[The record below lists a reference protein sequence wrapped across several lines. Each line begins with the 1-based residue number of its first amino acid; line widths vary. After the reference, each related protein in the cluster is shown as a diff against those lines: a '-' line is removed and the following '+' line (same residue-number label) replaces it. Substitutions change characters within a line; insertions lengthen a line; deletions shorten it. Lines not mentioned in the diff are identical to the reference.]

1 MPSSSPSGRLHSAYF
16 PASPTSDEEVVES
29 EFQTQLVLDELSA
42 ASARLLDDW
51 DPSVEGYAEEE
62 VGPELDRLV
71 LAVRARLAEDSAPF
85 ARIAGSELEVVF
97 PSNGRL
103 HPLQGT
109 PLRKRILQLLRGEL
123 VAGWAQDGTTLSSC
137 AMVRML
143 AAIERVRESLEQTDE
158 PDCLGPLSGPQG
170 LRLLSEV
177 AHDLRSPLTS
187 ILTLAE
193 ALRRGQS
200 GDVNEVQ
207 RRQLGLIYSAALGL
221 SSTASD
227 VTELAHGGD
236 SLAEESYPISIN
248 EIFESVQ
255 DIVQPMAEEKGLG
268 VQLVVPSVD
277 QRRGHGLALGRVLL
291 NLTTNALKFTDEG
304 FVELAARMD
313 GAVTVEFS
321 VRDTGRGMSADDLSR
336 LYQVFRRDSGQ
347 GEYCFSGT
355 GLGLVICRRLV
366 RAMGSDLQVETDL
379 GAGTRFYFKL
389 DLPPAETSPGGR
401 GGGYHR
407 RHR

>member
-1 MPSSSPSGRLHSAYF
+1 MPSSSPSGRLYSTYF
-16 PASPTSDEEVVES
+16 PASPAPDEEAVEPES
-29 EFQTQLVLDELSA
+29 QTRLVLDELSA

-51 DPSVEGYAEEE
+51 DPSMEGYAEEE

-71 LAVRARLAEDSAPF
+71 LAIRARLAEDDAPF
-85 ARIAGSELEVVF
+85 AQITGSELEVVY
-97 PSNGRL
+97 PGNGRV
-103 HPLQGT
+103 HSLQGT
-109 PLRKRILQLLRGEL
+109 PLRKRALQMLRAEL
-123 VAGWAQDGTTLSSC
+123 VAGWARDGTTLGSC
-137 AMVRML
+137 ALVRTL
-143 AAIERVRESLEQTDE
+143 AAIERVRESLERTDE
-158 PDCLGPLSGPQG
+158 SDCLGPLSGPQG

-200 GDVNEVQ
+200 GEVNDVQ

-304 FVELAARMD
+304 YVELAARMD
-313 GAVTVEFS
+313 GAVEVEFS
-321 VRDTGRGMSADDLSR
+321 VRDTGRGMSEEE
-336 LYQVFRRDSGQ
+336 QGVVFQPFRKSAARAGSF
-347 GEYCFSGT
+347 FSGT
-355 GLGLVICRRLV
+355 GLGLSIARRLIN
-366 RAMGSDLQVETDL
+366 ALDSELELESEPGEGS
-379 GAGTRFYFKL
+379 RFFFEL
-389 DLPPAETSPGGR
+389 RLPPVA
-401 GGGYHR
+401 HL
-407 RHR
+407 